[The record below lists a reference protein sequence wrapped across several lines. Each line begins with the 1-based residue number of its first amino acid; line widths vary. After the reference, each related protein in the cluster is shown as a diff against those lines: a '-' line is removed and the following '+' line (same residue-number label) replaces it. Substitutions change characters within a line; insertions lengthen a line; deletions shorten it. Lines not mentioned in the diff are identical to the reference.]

1 MPALLE
7 QSHSRIWL
15 KWLVGLWC
23 RFMAWSLDL
32 HSYLLGDE
40 ELPAAGQPQPGNGP
54 APDGAGDA
62 GGLGPAAD
70 VDAGGGAGAEA
81 GVEAGE
87 DVPQAEA
94 PAPPPPPPLAPAA
107 PLPAGGLG
115 GIGGGLG
122 AAHHALFQP
131 HVPTGYRPYRR
142 PNFFWVRLVCL
153 VLAMC
158 VSLVLASLIAL
169 TVPVWVGRR
178 VMNLCLVG
186 AASQSGSS
194 SGRVHELYTAACG
207 MYLCWLGARAFALLL
222 SWLPQG

>member
-1 MPALLE
+1 
-7 QSHSRIWL
+7 
-15 KWLVGLWC
+15 
-23 RFMAWSLDL
+23 MAWSLDL

-40 ELPAAGQPQPGNGP
+40 EPQGAAPQQGNGP
-54 APDGAGDA
+54 GVAGPGVAAEGNVDAP
-62 GGLGPAAD
+62 AD
-70 VDAGGGAGAEA
+70 VDVGAAPP
-81 GVEAGE
+81 
-87 DVPQAEA
+87 PQPPPPAAA
-94 PAPPPPPPLAPAA
+94 PAPPLA
-107 PLPAGGLG
+107 PAGGLG

-131 HVPTGYRPYRR
+131 HAPTGYRPYKR
-142 PNFFWVRLVCL
+142 PKFFWVRLVIL

-158 VSLVLASLIAL
+158 ESLVLASLIAL

-186 AASQSGSS
+186 SASQTGSP

-222 SWLPQG
+222 SWLPQGL